1 MMPLWALLLFVSFLA
16 NAADV
21 AVYAGAAA
29 GVASAIQAAPMG
41 KSVILVVPES
51 HIGGSKLLH
60 PSPVTSIR
68 KSSS

>member
-1 MMPLWALLLFVSFLA
+1 MPRWALLIFVSFLA

-21 AVYAGAAA
+21 VIYAGAAA
-29 GVASAIQAAPMG
+29 GVASAIRAASMG
-41 KSVILVVPES
+41 KSVILLAPES

-60 PSPVTSIR
+60 PSPVTPIR